1 MIRAASTAA
10 LAIVPTIA
18 VFAAYVGTMAP
29 GLLGGDAGEL
39 QFVSPIL
46 SLTHPTGYPFLVLVN
61 HFWGQVIPFGS
72 VAWRLTLLNAL
83 FAASAVGVLILIGRF
98 LTQSAIASVAGA
110 LFLAF
115 SPIYWSQATGSD
127 KYTLN
132 ALFLGLVLLAALY
145 WSKNPGNQRL
155 SLLAFVYGLS
165 LTNHRSML
173 LAAPGLLV
181 FILANGWRP
190 SSNLLRPALFLLLP
204 LALYL
209 YVPWAGA
216 RGLPPGTWPVSTP
229 GELMEFFLDRG
240 YTSQIQF
247 HDGSVARLVE
257 FASVSI
263 RQVGV
268 AGILL
273 GVLGAGL
280 LLRSQP
286 RFFLLV
292 LLIFIPSVLTAAN
305 YLLPSNYAI
314 PRYWVFF
321 IPAYVCWAVFI
332 SAGVQLLLMLA
343 SSGRPASKLG
353 MIPSAIIGLL
363 VLAGGALVW
372 APAGIAQARAHRSAE
387 TLDGYRQDLQRGYLA
402 DRFARLSLKESAAN
416 GIIVGDWEQST
427 ALWYL
432 QYVEGARH
440 DVLVRYPMERLEE
453 TLNDQT
459 LALRPVYITRALPG
473 VERLGPTSAFG
484 PLVQVRAQPG
494 DPPVTPQLE
503 ADASLGDTARL
514 VGVTYLA
521 DDVRVGGV
529 LPLVLYWQALEASR
543 EDASVSVRLVNS
555 SGDDV
560 AQSDVPQ
567 PVLGTSPMRLWS
579 PGAVIGDY
587 HELAVSNRLAPGEYR
602 VEVMLYRG
610 PTAAPLA
617 VTGRNASERG
627 ERARL
632 PVIQVRSQH
641 LSTP

>member
-1 MIRAASTAA
+1 M
-10 LAIVPTIA
+10 
-18 VFAAYVGTMAP
+18 
-29 GLLGGDAGEL
+29 
-39 QFVSPIL
+39 
-46 SLTHPTGYPFLVLVN
+46 
-61 HFWGQVIPFGS
+61 
-72 VAWRLTLLNAL
+72 
-83 FAASAVGVLILIGRF
+83 GRF

-127 KYTLN
+127 KYALN
-132 ALFLGLVLLAALY
+132 ALFLGLVLLTALY
-145 WSKNPGNQRL
+145 WSEKPGNRSL

-181 FILANGWRP
+181 FILVNGWRP
-190 SSNLLRPALFLLLP
+190 SSSALRPALFLFLP
-204 LALYL
+204 LVLYL
-209 YVPWAGA
+209 YVPWAGG
-216 RGLPPGTWPVSTP
+216 RGLPPGTWPVSSP
-229 GELMEFFLDRG
+229 AEMMEFFLDRG

-247 HDGSVARLVE
+247 DAGSVARVGE
-257 FASVSI
+257 FVSVSV
-263 RQVGV
+263 RQLGLVGISL
-268 AGILL
+268 GI
-273 GVLGAGL
+273 LGAGL

-305 YLLPSNYAI
+305 YLLLSNYAI

-343 SSGRPASKLG
+343 SRGRPASKLG
-353 MIPSAIIGLL
+353 VIPSAIIGLL

-402 DRFARLSLKESAAN
+402 ERFARLSLQESAAN
-416 GIIVGDWEQST
+416 AIIVGDWEQST

-432 QYVEGARH
+432 QYVEGARQ
-440 DVLVRYPMERLEE
+440 DLLVRYPMERLDE

-459 LALRPVYITRALPG
+459 LARRPVYITRALPG
-473 VERLGPTSAFG
+473 VERFSPTSAVG
-484 PLVQVRAQPG
+484 PLIQVRG
-494 DPPVTPQLE
+494 ELGSPPLSADLE
-503 ADASLGDTARL
+503 VDGTFGETARL

-521 DDVRVGGV
+521 DGVRVGGV
-529 LPLVLYWQALEASR
+529 LPLVLHWQALGASR

-555 SGDDV
+555 PGDDV

-567 PVLGTSPMRLWS
+567 PVLGTSPMRLWN

-587 HELAVSNRLAPGEYR
+587 HELALSNRLVPGEYR
-602 VEVMLYRG
+602 VEALLYRG

-617 VTGRNASERG
+617 VTGRDANEPGDRV
-627 ERARL
+627 RL
-632 PVIQVRSQH
+632 PAIQVRS
-641 LSTP
+641 

>member
-1 MIRAASTAA
+1 LIRAASTAA

-18 VFAAYVGTMAP
+18 VFIAYLGTLAP

-39 QFVSPIL
+39 QFASPIL
-46 SLTHPTGYPFLVLVN
+46 SLTHPTGYPFLVLAN
-61 HFWGQVIPFGS
+61 HFWGQLIPFGT
-72 VAWRLTLLNAL
+72 VAWRLTLLDAL
-83 FAASAVGVLILIGRF
+83 FAASTVGVLILVGRF
-98 LTQSAIASVAGA
+98 LSQSTIASVAGA

-132 ALFLGLVLLAALY
+132 ALFLALVVLMALY
-145 WSKNPGNQRL
+145 WSEKPGNQRL
-155 SLLAFVYGLS
+155 TLLAFVYGLS

-190 SSNLLRPALFLLLP
+190 NSSVLRPALFLFLP
-204 LALYL
+204 LTLYL
-209 YVPWAGA
+209 YVPGAGG
-216 RGLPPGTWPVSTP
+216 RGLPPGTWPVSSP
-229 GELMEFFLDRG
+229 SELMEFFLDRG
-240 YTSQIQF
+240 YTSQIQL
-247 HDGSVARLVE
+247 DAGSGARLGE
-257 FASVSI
+257 FVSVSV
-263 RQVGV
+263 RQLGL

-273 GVLGAGL
+273 GILGVGL
-280 LLRSQP
+280 LLRSHP

-314 PRYWVFF
+314 PRHWVFF
-321 IPAYVCWAVFI
+321 IPAYVCWAIFI

-343 SSGRPASKLG
+343 SRGRPVSKLG
-353 MIPSAIIGLL
+353 MIPAAIIGLL

-372 APAGIAQARAHRSAE
+372 APAGVAQARAHRSAE

-402 DRFARLSLKESAAN
+402 DRFARLSLKESALDA
-416 GIIVGDWEQST
+416 IIVGDWEQAT

-432 QYVEGARH
+432 QYVEGVRH
-440 DVLVRYPMERLEE
+440 DVVVRYPMERLDE
-453 TLNDQT
+453 TLNDPL
-459 LALRPVYITRALPG
+459 LALRPVYITRALTG
-473 VERLGPTSAFG
+473 VERFGPTSAVG
-484 PLVQVRAQPG
+484 PLIEVRGQLV
-494 DPPVTPQLE
+494 DPSLSRDLE
-503 ADASLGDTARL
+503 VDATVGETARL

-521 DDVRVGGV
+521 DDVRVGSV
-529 LPLVLYWQALEASR
+529 LPLVLYWQALGVSR

-567 PVLGTSPMRLWS
+567 PVLGTSPMRLWN

-587 HELAVSNRLAPGEYR
+587 HELAVSNRLVPGEYR
-602 VEVMLYRG
+602 VEALLYRG

-617 VTGRNASERG
+617 VTGGDASERG
-627 ERARL
+627 DRVRL
-632 PVIQVRSQH
+632 PAIQVRS
-641 LSTP
+641 